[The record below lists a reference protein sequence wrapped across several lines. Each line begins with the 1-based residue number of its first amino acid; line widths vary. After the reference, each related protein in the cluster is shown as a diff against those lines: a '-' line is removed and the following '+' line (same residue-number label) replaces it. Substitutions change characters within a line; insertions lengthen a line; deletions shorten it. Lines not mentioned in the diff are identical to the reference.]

1 MLLDRNRCVRLCPAV
16 GLSGRPVPSR
26 FIIDMHVSNVMQLC
40 IYFIQSAKKSC
51 SFHTFVS
58 TTNKQNHLE
67 RYFPCR
73 HKRSFLL
80 NTITNIE
87 LKLYFWWPPTE
98 PTPRFGYRSSGK
110 IQHPGPNEY
119 IYIYIY
125 KGEVQKQ
132 PEEKT
137 KLVKSRNRF
146 TLKCTHCQLCS
157 LL

>member
-26 FIIDMHVSNVMQLC
+26 FIIDMHVSNVIQLC
-40 IYFIQSAKKSC
+40 IYFIQSAKKSR

-87 LKLYFWWPPTE
+87 LKLYFWWPPTN
-98 PTPRFGYRSSGK
+98 
-110 IQHPGPNEY
+110 QHPVLVTGPLERFNTQGPMNIFIF
-119 IYIYIY
+119 IYT
-125 KGEVQKQ
+125 KGKFRNSQKRKQ
-132 PEEKT
+132 
-137 KLVKSRNRF
+137 S
-146 TLKCTHCQLCS
+146 
-157 LL
+157 